1 MKLCYNII
9 MNDKKFKECN
19 RDQMYLMPPS
29 LTDWLDEGH
38 LAYFVIDVV
47 DRLDLSEVYASYGG
61 DGRGQPPYE
70 PSMMVALLIY
80 AYCVGLPSSR
90 RIEKAAREDVAF
102 RVIAAN
108 QRPDHDSICAFRKR
122 HLKAL
127 AGLFVQVLKL
137 CREAGLVKLGHV
149 ALDGTKV
156 RANASKHKAMSYGRM
171 KKKEE
176 ELEREV
182 RELLELA
189 EAVDTLEDARYGV
202 GVRGDELPQ
211 ELRRRE
217 TRLKKIREAMGALE
231 EEARADAA
239 VQAEQ
244 AREKIR
250 EREKKAKETGE
261 KPRGRKPKIPDPKKA
276 KPADKAQRNFTDPD
290 SRIMKD
296 GSTKSFEQCYN
307 AQAAVDEKRQ
317 VIVASALTQETNDK
331 QQLEPMVEEI
341 NKNLGNQLPEKLTAD
356 AGYYSEDN
364 VEFIEGK
371 KVDAYIA
378 VERMK
383 HGEAPPPVCGRPPKD
398 MSVKERMGR
407 KLSTKRGK
415 SVYAKRKQVVE
426 PVFGQIKQAR
436 RLRQFLLRGLENV
449 SAEWDLWCLTHNL
462 LKLHRFGNLP
472 AG

>member
-1 MKLCYNII
+1 MTLCYYII
-9 MNDKKFKECN
+9 MVNKKFKECN

-29 LTDWLDEGH
+29 LKDWLDEGH
-38 LAYFVIDVV
+38 LSYFLIDVV
-47 DRLDLSEVYASYGG
+47 DRLDLSNIYASYGG
-61 DGRGQPPYE
+61 DGRGQPPYD
-70 PSMMVALLIY
+70 PSMMVTLLLY
-80 AYCVGLPSSR
+80 AYCVGVPSSR
-90 RIEKAAREDVAF
+90 RIEKATVEDVAF
-102 RVIAAN
+102 RVVAAN

-127 AGLFVQVLKL
+127 AGLFVQILKL

-182 RELLELA
+182 RELLALA
-189 EAVDTLEDARYGV
+189 ETVDAQEDAKYGV
-202 GVRGDELPQ
+202 GVRGDELPK
-211 ELRRRE
+211 ELRHRE
-217 TRLKKIREAMGALE
+217 TRLKKIREAMEVLE
-231 EEARADAA
+231 EEARAEAA
-239 VQAEQ
+239 IQAKE
-244 AREKIR
+244 ARKKIR
-250 EREKKAKETGE
+250 AREKKAKETGK
-261 KPRGRKPKIPDPKKA
+261 KPRGRKPKVPDPKKA

-296 GSTKSFEQCYN
+296 GATKSFEQCYN
-307 AQAAVDEKRQ
+307 AQAAVDEKHQ
-317 VIVASALTQETNDK
+317 IIVASAVTQEANDK
-331 QQLEPMVEEI
+331 QQLEPMVEEM
-341 NKNLGNQLPEKLTAD
+341 NKNLGNKLPEKLTAD

-364 VEFIEGK
+364 VKFIEGEQ
-371 KVDAYIA
+371 VDAYIA
-378 VERMK
+378 VEKMK
-383 HGEAPPPVCGRPPKD
+383 HGEIAPATRGRPPKD
-398 MSVKERMGR
+398 MSVKDKMRR
-407 KLSTKRGK
+407 KLRTKRGK

-436 RLRQFLLRGLENV
+436 GLRQFLLREIGNV
-449 SAEWDLWCLTHNL
+449 NAEWDMWCLTHNL

>member
-1 MKLCYNII
+1 MVN
-9 MNDKKFKECN
+9 KKFKDCN
-19 RDQMYLMPPS
+19 RDQMYLLPPS
-29 LTDWLDEGH
+29 LKDWLDEGH
-38 LAYFVIDVV
+38 LAYFLIDVV

-70 PSMMVALLIY
+70 PSMMVALLFY
-80 AYCVGLPSSR
+80 AYCVGVPSSR
-90 RIEKAAREDVAF
+90 RIEKATVEDVAF

-189 EAVDTLEDARYGV
+189 EAVDVQEDAKYGV
-202 GVRGDELPQ
+202 GVRGDELPK
-211 ELRRRE
+211 EFRRRE
-217 TRLKKIREAMGALE
+217 SRLKKIREAMEVLE
-231 EEARADAA
+231 KKARADAE
-239 VQAEQ
+239 VEAEE
-244 AREKIR
+244 AREKIKA
-250 EREKKAKETGE
+250 REKKSKESGK
-261 KPRGRKPKIPDPKKA
+261 KPRGRKPKVPDPKKA

-296 GSTKSFEQCYN
+296 GATKSFEQCYN
-307 AQAAVDEKRQ
+307 AQAAVDEKHQ
-317 VIVASALTQETNDK
+317 IIVASALTQETNDK
-331 QQLEPMVEEI
+331 QQLEPMVEEMSG
-341 NKNLGNQLPEKLTAD
+341 NLGDKLPEKLTAD

-364 VEFIEGK
+364 VKFIEDK

-378 VERMK
+378 IEKMK
-383 HGEAPPPVCGRPPKD
+383 HGEVAPAIRGRPPKN
-398 MSVKERMGR
+398 MSVKDRMRR
-407 KLSTKRGK
+407 KLRTKRGK
-415 SVYAKRKQVVE
+415 TVYAKRKQVVE

-436 RLRQFLLRGLENV
+436 GLRQFLLREIGNV